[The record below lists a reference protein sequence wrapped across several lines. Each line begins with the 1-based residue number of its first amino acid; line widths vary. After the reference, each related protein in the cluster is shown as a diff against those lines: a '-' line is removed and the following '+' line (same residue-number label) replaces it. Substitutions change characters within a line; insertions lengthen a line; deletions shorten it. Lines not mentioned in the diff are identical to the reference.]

1 MKKDYRQAVKYFTFA
16 SQSGHVLAFYNL
28 AMMHTIGAGVMRS
41 CNAATEVKIS
51 FLAISSLIE
60 IMVYK
65 SSSSLFW
72 YDIMKHFVCY
82 SCLRM

>member
-41 CNAATEVKIS
+41 CNAATEVKI
-51 FLAISSLIE
+51 LAICSLTE

-65 SSSSLFW
+65 SSSSLF
-72 YDIMKHFVCY
+72 
-82 SCLRM
+82 